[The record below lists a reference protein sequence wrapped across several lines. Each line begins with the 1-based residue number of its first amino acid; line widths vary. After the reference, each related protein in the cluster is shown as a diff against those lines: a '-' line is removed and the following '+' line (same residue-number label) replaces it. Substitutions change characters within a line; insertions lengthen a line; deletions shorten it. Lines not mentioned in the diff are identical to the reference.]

1 MAYKRNPMRSERI
14 GSLSRY
20 VMVDVLNGYFTTA
33 TQWFERTL
41 DDSANKRL
49 SIPEAFLAVDGIL
62 SLYANV
68 ADGLVVYP
76 KVIEQRLRKELPF
89 MATENIMMDAV
100 KKRGADR
107 QQLHEKIREH
117 SMAAS
122 RVVKVEGGEMIFS
135 RELPQM
141 RHSVLLLK
149 SLKKFS
155 SRKTI
160 QAEQKSRQRT
170 SSTSASSLFL
180 KSTQMLSLTSLKSMF
195 N

>member
-1 MAYKRNPMRSERI
+1 M
-14 GSLSRY
+14 
-20 VMVDVLNGYFTTA
+20 NGYFTTA

-100 KKRGADR
+100 KNRGADR
-107 QQLHEKIREH
+107 QQLHERIRVH
-117 SMAAS
+117 SMDAS
-122 RVVKVEGGEMIFS
+122 KVIKEKGGENDLLERIANDEAFGVTLE
-135 RELPQM
+135 ELENILQPEKYTGRAKEQTEDFLNDFVNP
-141 RHSVLLLK
+141 VLEK
-149 SLKKFS
+149 YKDIESDKHE
-155 SRKTI
+155 I
-160 QAEQKSRQRT
+160 
-170 SSTSASSLFL
+170 
-180 KSTQMLSLTSLKSMF
+180 
-195 N
+195 NV